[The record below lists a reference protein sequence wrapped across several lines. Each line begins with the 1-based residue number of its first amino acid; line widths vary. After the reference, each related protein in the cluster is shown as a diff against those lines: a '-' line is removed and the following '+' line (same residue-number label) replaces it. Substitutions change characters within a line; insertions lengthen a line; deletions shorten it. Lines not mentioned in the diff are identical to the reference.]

1 MGIIRVMYKK
11 RILSDKI
18 KKLFANFPVVV
29 IVGARQ
35 VGKSTLTAHLF
46 PQAESVVFDPSID
59 TTGARS
65 DPDFFLDNHKC
76 PLILDEIQ
84 YAPELV
90 GAVKRR
96 VDRDK
101 RPGMYI
107 ITGSQQWSVMKS
119 ISESLAGRAI
129 IVSLEGFAISEIA
142 GQIPPKSWL
151 EKWLDEPVAETLA
164 YCRSVSSSRTLL
176 EQLWRGGLPE
186 ADRISLEFIPDY
198 YRSYIQTYIERDAR
212 LQVDATDWQGFG
224 QFIQLVSSLTAQE
237 INYSQLGREIGIA
250 RQTAQRWLD
259 VLKATFQWYEILPY
273 SGNAVKKISGKPKGY
288 ISDTGIACSLNMIS
302 SHNALGGHPLLG
314 ALFETAVAGEI
325 RKLSAAISTPPQL
338 YHWRSY
344 GGGEVDL
351 LLERDGCIY
360 PIEIKVKS
368 SPTKND
374 TRGISAFRKTYP
386 NLKIAPGLVLAC
398 CHRFSKLSET
408 DFCLPWNTI

>member
-1 MGIIRVMYKK
+1 MYKK

-29 IVGARQ
+29 VAGARQ
-35 VGKSTLTAHLF
+35 VGKSTLLTHLF
-46 PQAESVVFDPSID
+46 PEAEAVVFDPSID
-59 TTGARS
+59 TSGARN

-96 VDRDK
+96 VDKNK
-101 RPGMYI
+101 RAGMYV

-119 ISESLAGRAI
+119 VSESLAGRAI
-129 IVSLEGFAISEIA
+129 IVDIEGFAISEIA
-142 GQIPPKSWL
+142 ELVPEKSWL
-151 EKWLDEPVAETLA
+151 ERWFDEPAAETLA
-164 YCRSVSSSRTLL
+164 YYQSISSSRTLL
-176 EQLWRGGLPE
+176 EQLWRGWLPE

-212 LQVDATDWQGFG
+212 LQVEATDWQGFG
-224 QFIQLVSSLTAQE
+224 KFIQLMSSLTAQE
-237 INYSQLGREIGIA
+237 INYSQLGREIGIS

-259 VLKATFQWYEILPY
+259 VLKATFQWFEILPY
-273 SGNAVKKISGKPKGY
+273 SGNAVKKVSGKPKGY
-288 ISDTGIACSLNMIS
+288 IADTGIACSLNMIS
-302 SHNALGGHPLLG
+302 SHNTLGGHPLLG
-314 ALFETAVAGEI
+314 SLFETAVVAEI
-325 RKLSAAISTPPQL
+325 RKLCAAIPTPPQL
-338 YHWRSY
+338 YHWRSHS
-344 GGGEVDL
+344 GGEVDL

-374 TRGISAFRKTYP
+374 TRGISAFRKAYP
-386 NLKIAPGLVLAC
+386 NLKTAPGLVLAC
-398 CHRFSKLSET
+398 CHKSAKISET
-408 DFCLPWNTI
+408 DYCLPWNAAEYSQ